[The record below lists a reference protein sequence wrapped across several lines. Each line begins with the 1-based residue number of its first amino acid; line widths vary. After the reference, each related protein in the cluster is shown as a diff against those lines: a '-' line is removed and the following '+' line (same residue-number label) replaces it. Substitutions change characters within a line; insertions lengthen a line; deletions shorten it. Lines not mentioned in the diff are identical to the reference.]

1 LGNDEQWDIFFLP
14 YVLWLMHLF
23 IKKNQVLEICHNF
36 YIDLSSV
43 MLRTTNDDEM
53 MKKIQD
59 EVSFK

>member
-1 LGNDEQWDIFFLP
+1 LGNDEQWNIIFLP

-23 IKKNQVLEICHNF
+23 IKNNQVLETCHNF
-36 YIDLSSV
+36 HIDLSSV
-43 MLRTTNDDEM
+43 VLRTTNDDEM